1 MRGRLAVPLR
11 RNLIPAGNV
20 NKTGGNP
27 GALNLNPSIT
37 IRNVG
42 GRLAAPGGLL
52 GRRGQGKPYPYTTLR
67 TLRAWRLGVKPDC
80 RSAGG
85 FCGTFRQYRRNTS

>member
-52 GRRGQGKPYPYTTLR
+52 GRRG
-67 TLRAWRLGVKPDC
+67 
-80 RSAGG
+80 
-85 FCGTFRQYRRNTS
+85 